1 MKVAELRAQGWTAI
15 QGDVL
20 TNDLS
25 ERIVLSFNGAF
36 AVNNGHHD
44 ELEIVD
50 LLWRVGSP
58 PDSFRGTA
66 EYTLESWRPDFG
78 SLSNAAKQYKD
89 DTQSFGENVPK
100 VPSNCVEV
108 PAKPIFTQV
117 MADAGEFPPV
127 GYKLKFTHDIDGD
140 FSYLH
145 SEKYGWEHG
154 DNLEVIHSTINFHG
168 TNALIVL
175 NAESD
180 VLTTAVIINPQ
191 FFDTRTEKQK
201 AVDAA
206 FLAFNVDK
214 PALEAI
220 YDLWAQKH

>member
-1 MKVAELRAQGWTAI
+1 MKVGELRKQGWNAI

-20 TNDLS
+20 TNGLS
-25 ERIVLSFNGAF
+25 ERIVLSYNGAF
-36 AVNNGHHD
+36 AVNNGHHE

-58 PDSFRGTA
+58 PDSFRGTV

-89 DTQSFGENVPK
+89 DTQCFGGNVPK

-117 MADAGEFPPV
+117 MADAGEFPPIGSDFRV
-127 GYKLKFTHDIDGD
+127 DGDEDCDDGYCYLRCVANHIDGGVIGQD
-140 FSYLH
+140 DSARMFWVMAGAMAL
-145 SEKYGWEHG
+145 
-154 DNLEVIHSTINFHG
+154 DN
-168 TNALIVL
+168 
-175 NAESD
+175 
-180 VLTTAVIINPQ
+180 
-191 FFDTRTEKQK
+191 RTPKKK

-206 FLAFNVDK
+206 IAEWPVADKATLELA
-214 PALEAI
+214 
-220 YDLWAQKH
+220 YDLWAQKIEQ